1 MKTSLLYIL
10 SSIIFIGFNF
20 KPTAILADDAN
31 DQKSC
36 DSGDT
41 RGCLRYSIQLL
52 HQGRKPDSEKNLKDL
67 CSKKVD
73 DGCLVLA
80 VFHKPADAEKI
91 FGPSCLK
98 SPKSCNDMFQVLS
111 EFRDDAFTV
120 KLAQAACKAGY
131 SIGCDVAKRPD
142 KNSVIAAT
150 QGPEQVK
157 ENEPRMTQ
165 IRKQNAKKRVD
176 YDLEKITDAQMTKEI
191 LAKTP
196 LNKRVRFPVTQCGPF
211 FVGSKEREWD
221 PVIECSAGRDRRV
234 WYKIVPDLAQSKSL
248 PEKFG
253 EPLQKPVW
261 MTGTIVE
268 LRPTGVLDALVIVTD

>member
-1 MKTSLLYIL
+1 MKTSLIYLL
-10 SSIIFIGFNF
+10 SCIIFVVVNL
-20 KPTAILADDAN
+20 KSTAILANDATS
-31 DQKSC
+31 QKSC
-36 DSGDT
+36 DTGDT

-52 HQGRKPDSEKNLKDL
+52 HQGRKPESEKNLKDL

-80 VFHKPADAEKI
+80 VFHKPADAEKL
-91 FGPSCLK
+91 FGPSCPK
-98 SPKSCNDMFQVLS
+98 SPKTCNDMFQVLS
-111 EFRDDAFTV
+111 QFRDDNYTV
-120 KLAQAACKAGY
+120 KLAQAACKSGY
-131 SIGCDVAKRPD
+131 SVACDVAKRPD

-150 QGPEQVK
+150 QGPEQIK
-157 ENEPRMTQ
+157 EIEPKMTQ

-211 FVGSKEREWD
+211 FVGSKERQWE
-221 PVIECSAGRDRRV
+221 PVIECSGGRDRQV
-234 WYKIVPDLAQSKSL
+234 WYKIVPDLSQSKSL

-253 EPLQKPVW
+253 VPQQKPVW